1 MKLKV
6 DYKKCEK
13 AGECYYNHNVLFE
26 RTDNGFPKILVEEL
40 TTDVLVHEAREAI
53 EVCPTGAIT
62 IEE

>member
-13 AGECYYNHNVLFE
+13 AGECYYNHTALFD
-26 RTDNGFPKILVEEL
+26 RIDNGFPKLLVEEL
-40 TTDVLVHEAREAI
+40 TTEAQRREAEEAV
-53 EVCPTGAIT
+53 EVCPTGAIS

>member
-13 AGECYYNHNVLFE
+13 AGECYYNHTSLFD
-26 RTDNGFPKILVEEL
+26 RIDNGFPKILVEDL
-40 TTDVLVHEAREAI
+40 ITDAQRQEAEEAV
-53 EVCPTGAIT
+53 EVCPTGAIS

>member
-13 AGECYYNHNVLFE
+13 AGECYYNHTALFE
-26 RTDNGFPKILVEEL
+26 RIDNGFPKIIVEDL
-40 TTDVLVHEAREAI
+40 TTDALRHEAEEAI